1 MKQLLQR
8 PSKIATVKTITE
20 EQWIKTEGTV
30 EILIT
35 SWRPLQSLITCQG
48 EVLASFRY
56 GVQSNEV
63 PMDWYLTLLY
73 LLVAGEELPPI
84 ALCGMWMVE
93 KVYRHF
99 LQETMAIRM
108 SLHPPLT
115 QERRR
120 ISVDSD
126 EN

>member
-1 MKQLLQR
+1 M
-8 PSKIATVKTITE
+8 
-20 EQWIKTEGTV
+20 
-30 EILIT
+30 

-48 EVLASFRY
+48 EVLASFCY
-56 GVQSNEV
+56 EAQSNEV
-63 PMDWYLTLLY
+63 LTDWYLALLY

-84 ALCGMWMVE
+84 AQCGTWMVE

-115 QERRR
+115 RVRRR
-120 ISVDSD
+120 ISMDSD